1 MMWLQS
7 QVTRADMNGHLWGQ
21 NQRITVKEAI
31 HCETMHGAYASFEE
45 ELKGPIEPGKLA
57 DLMVLS
63 RSPLT
68 ADPSSLIQI
77 AVERTMVGGK

>member
-1 MMWLQS
+1 
-7 QVTRADMNGHLWGQ
+7 LWP
-21 NQRITVKEAI
+21 IEFLAT
-31 HCETMHGAYASFEE
+31 T
-45 ELKGPIEPGKLA
+45 PIEPGKLA